1 MEHWTDYLP
10 LMGMILFYL
19 TFPIGFSSVIFV
31 LLGEIFSPSIK
42 GVATSVSTVVLW
54 TSEFVTAKVFFIH
67 NDTIGIDGTFYLFAA
82 VSFAAAVFVL
92 VFIRETKNK
101 TLAEIQE
108 IYSDDRSCFSF
119 K

>member
-1 MEHWTDYLP
+1 MALIVERTSCWVASHL
-10 LMGMILFYL
+10 
-19 TFPIGFSSVIFV
+19 V
-31 LLGEIFSPSIK
+31 LK
-42 GVATSVSTVVLW
+42 KMQQVL
-54 TSEFVTAKVFFIH
+54 
-67 NDTIGIDGTFYLFAA
+67 NDNIGIDGTFYLFAA